1 MPLADMVTIT
11 LSILCRSANSF
22 ARSWISSNDSYHSFR
37 SQLVSFVNFLKT
49 GERAYPWSET
59 VELMKL
65 VIAGIESREQG
76 GKEIRI
82 W

>member
-1 MPLADMVTIT
+1 MVLAGTGGNVE
-11 LSILCRSANSF
+11 LKSR
-22 ARSWISSNDSYHSFR
+22 DSYTSFR
-37 SQLVSFVNFLKT
+37 SQLVAFVDFLKT
-49 GERAYPWSET
+49 GVRPYPWQET
-59 VELMKL
+59 AELMKL